1 MATLLPVLI
10 FGVILAYVVEQTTV
24 GEFPNEKQNGI
35 NILCYVI
42 LIFTLAIPIGLRT
55 SYNDT
60 YAYIAM
66 FKAADNISEL
76 FSGNSLHL
84 LKNPAFNIYTSLFRM
99 LTDNYHLYFLSMA
112 LFTQWAFV
120 RSIRR
125 YAKSFALGIGLY
137 ICLGTYVFTMAAVK
151 QTLAMAI
158 LMLAV
163 PYLLEKKHFK
173 FFILVAAAFL
183 FHTYAA
189 AFAVLPLFTARPWKM
204 RTFILLA
211 ASIFVIS
218 NFEFA
223 LSWVIDTSGEIG
235 KDISEYEVF
244 DNAQVNTFRV
254 AVYGVIPA
262 LSLLFKKSVFKD
274 GEDDRQFNL
283 LIHMSIISFAVM
295 LLGTVSGANMF
306 ARMAQY
312 FEFGIICGLGH
323 FLDRSFEKASANVV
337 KTLAAICFFAYFVY
351 AYMIA
356 LDFDQTFYRIS
367 LFEFFKTLLT

>member
-24 GEFPNEKQNGI
+24 GDFRKNTQTSVNAFCF
-35 NILCYVI
+35 LLLVI
-42 LIFTLAIPIGLRT
+42 VLAMPVGLRKF
-55 SYNDT
+55 YNDT
-60 YAYIAM
+60 GAYITH
-66 FKAADNISEL
+66 FNNADNIVE
-76 FSGNSLHL
+76 L
-84 LKNPAFNIYTSLFRM
+84 LKEGNLSLFGNPAFNIFTSLVRTF
-99 LTDNYHLYFLSMA
+99 TDNYHIYFLIHA
-112 LFTQWAFV
+112 FFVQWAFAYT
-120 RSIRR
+120 IRR
-125 YAKSFALGIGLY
+125 YSKHFALGIGLY
-137 ICLGTYVFTMAAVK
+137 ICLGTYVFSFAAMK
-151 QTLAMAI
+151 QILAMAI

-163 PYLLEKKHFK
+163 PYLLEKKYFK

-244 DNAQVNTFRV
+244 ANAQVNTFRV

-312 FEFGIICGLGH
+312 FEFGIICGLGWLLERT
-323 FLDRSFEKASANVV
+323 FEERSAKAV
-337 KTLAAICFFAYFVY
+337 TTIAAICFFAYFSY
-351 AYMIA
+351 ANMIA
-356 LDFDQTFYRIS
+356 LDFNSGYGAVT
-367 LFEFFKTLLT
+367 LFEFLQSLIE